1 MSVRS
6 LNISFWQKEMHILT
20 ILSSQLKAGCLTIA
34 IVSIIFDLLN
44 IVILVGGL
52 VVESES
58 LDTIANAGLEK
69 VSFEQNDPWF
79 SEPVEESEKL
89 TNIQLGLE
97 GIDILISVISVVTS
111 SLLIFG
117 ICQSRYK
124 FIFPTL
130 VWMPLDFA
138 IYLVSI
144 LVIFLFD
151 VYDFNNDHV
160 IVISVEIVL
169 NLSISLICWIAVFS
183 FWQQVTKSQKC
194 PNPRLV
200 TSQICNT

>member
-1 MSVRS
+1 
-6 LNISFWQKEMHILT
+6 MHILT

-183 FWQQVTKSQKC
+183 FWQQVTQSQNY

-200 TSQICNT
+200 TSQIWNT

>member
-1 MSVRS
+1 
-6 LNISFWQKEMHILT
+6 MHILT

-151 VYDFNNDHV
+151 VYDFNNVHV

-183 FWQQVTKSQKC
+183 FWQQVIKSQIY

-200 TSQICNT
+200 TSQIWNT

>member
-1 MSVRS
+1 
-6 LNISFWQKEMHILT
+6 MHILT

-52 VVESES
+52 IVESES

-151 VYDFNNDHV
+151 VYDFNNVHV

-183 FWQQVTKSQKC
+183 FWQQVIKSQNY
-194 PNPRLV
+194 PNSRLL
-200 TSQICNT
+200 TSQIRNT

>member
-1 MSVRS
+1 MLIICS
-6 LNISFWQKEMHILT
+6 L
-20 ILSSQLKAGCLTIA
+20 QLRAGCLTIA

-97 GIDILISVISVVTS
+97 GIDILMSVISVVTS

-183 FWQQVTKSQKC
+183 FWQQVIKSQNY
-194 PNPRLV
+194 PNPRVLL
-200 TSQICNT
+200 TSQIRNT

>member
-1 MSVRS
+1 MLMICS
-6 LNISFWQKEMHILT
+6 L
-20 ILSSQLKAGCLTIA
+20 QLKAGCLTIA

-151 VYDFNNDHV
+151 VYDFNNVHV

-183 FWQQVTKSQKC
+183 FWQQVIKSQNY
-194 PNPRLV
+194 PNSRLL
-200 TSQICNT
+200 TSQIRNT

>member
-1 MSVRS
+1 MLIICS
-6 LNISFWQKEMHILT
+6 L
-20 ILSSQLKAGCLTIA
+20 QLRAGCLTIA

-79 SEPVEESEKL
+79 SEPVEDSEKL
-89 TNIQLGLE
+89 NNIQLGLE

-183 FWQQVTKSQKC
+183 FWQQVIKSQNY
-194 PNPRLV
+194 PNPRLA
-200 TSQICNT
+200 TSQIRNTSSV

>member
-1 MSVRS
+1 
-6 LNISFWQKEMHILT
+6 MHILT

-79 SEPVEESEKL
+79 SEPVEDSEKL
-89 TNIQLGLE
+89 NNIQLGLE

-151 VYDFNNDHV
+151 VYDFNNVHV

-183 FWQQVTKSQKC
+183 FWQQVTKSQNY

-200 TSQICNT
+200 TSQHLKCMTQ

>member
-1 MSVRS
+1 
-6 LNISFWQKEMHILT
+6 MHILT

-89 TNIQLGLE
+89 INIQLGLE

-144 LVIFLFD
+144 LVIFLFN

-183 FWQQVTKSQKC
+183 FWQQVIKSQIY

-200 TSQICNT
+200 TSQIRNT

>member
-1 MSVRS
+1 M
-6 LNISFWQKEMHILT
+6 
-20 ILSSQLKAGCLTIA
+20 G
-34 IVSIIFDLLN
+34 
-44 IVILVGGL
+44 
-52 VVESES
+52 
-58 LDTIANAGLEK
+58 
-69 VSFEQNDPWF
+69 
-79 SEPVEESEKL
+79 
-89 TNIQLGLE
+89 
-97 GIDILISVISVVTS
+97 S

-151 VYDFNNDHV
+151 VYDFNNFHV
-160 IVISVEIVL
+160 VISVEIVL

-183 FWQQVTKSQKC
+183 FWQQVKIQVGA
-194 PNPRLV
+194 PQRIEMQ
-200 TSQICNT
+200 TSTIQD

>member
-1 MSVRS
+1 MLVLFQSKYLTKEFMLIICS
-6 LNISFWQKEMHILT
+6 L
-20 ILSSQLKAGCLTIA
+20 QLRAGCLTIA

-79 SEPVEESEKL
+79 SEPVEESDKL

-183 FWQQVTKSQKC
+183 FWQQVIKSQIY

-200 TSQICNT
+200 TSQIRNT

>member
-183 FWQQVTKSQKC
+183 FWQQVTKSQNY
-194 PNPRLV
+194 PNP
-200 TSQICNT
+200 

>member
-1 MSVRS
+1 M
-6 LNISFWQKEMHILT
+6 LT
-20 ILSSQLKAGCLTIA
+20 ICSLQLRAGCLTIA

-79 SEPVEESEKL
+79 SEPVEESERL

-183 FWQQVTKSQKC
+183 FWQQVTKSQNY

-200 TSQICNT
+200 TSQHLKCMTL

>member
-1 MSVRS
+1 M
-6 LNISFWQKEMHILT
+6 LIICSF
-20 ILSSQLKAGCLTIA
+20 QLRAGCLTIA

-44 IVILVGGL
+44 IAIIVGGL
-52 VVESES
+52 VVEFES

-79 SEPVEESEKL
+79 SEPVEEFEKL

-111 SLLIFG
+111 SLLVFG

-183 FWQQVTKSQKC
+183 FWQQVIKSQNY

-200 TSQICNT
+200 TSQIRNT

>member
-1 MSVRS
+1 MITFKRCCCCS
-6 LNISFWQKEMHILT
+6 LR
-20 ILSSQLKAGCLTIA
+20 AGCLTIA

-79 SEPVEESEKL
+79 SEPVEESERL

-183 FWQQVTKSQKC
+183 FWQQVKIQVGA
-194 PNPRLV
+194 PQRIEMQ
-200 TSQICNT
+200 TSTIQD

>member
-1 MSVRS
+1 
-6 LNISFWQKEMHILT
+6 MHILT

-34 IVSIIFDLLN
+34 IVSIIFDMLN

-58 LDTIANAGLEK
+58 LDTVANAGLEK

-151 VYDFNNDHV
+151 VYDFNNVHV

-183 FWQQVTKSQKC
+183 FWQQVIKSQNY
-194 PNPRLV
+194 PNSRLL
-200 TSQICNT
+200 TSQIRNT